1 MQSQYLRTLDA
12 LQEIFSNQPF
22 LLGNRPTR
30 ADFGLMAP
38 FFRHFSSDPTPR
50 KILQQRAPAVMEW
63 VARMWNCRRTTLSTL
78 KVEHYHQVVG
88 LPKGL
93 EALVPLL
100 KEYLVYLDLNARAWS
115 RGESQFTATFQGVES
130 QVIWFCLE
138 NFFTKNIFQ
147 VQTVPYRVWCRL
159 ELQKR
164 VDEVEGDA
172 NKERLETALKSAN
185 LWEPLWSG
193 GKVEIA
199 PEQGICPPYCQPF
212 PNSGPPDSPKWPLV
226 PLLLR

>member
-22 LLGNRPTR
+22 LLGNQPTR

-63 VARMWNCRRTTLSTL
+63 VARMWNCRRSTLSTL
-78 KVEHYHQVVG
+78 KEEHHHQVVG

-100 KEYLVYLDLNARAWS
+100 KEYLVYLDLNARAWT

-130 QVIWFCLE
+130 QVIWFLSKTFAKKIS
-138 NFFTKNIFQ
+138 FF
-147 VQTVPYRVWCRL
+147 CRCKQCPSEFGVGL
-159 ELQKR
+159 SC
-164 VDEVEGDA
+164 
-172 NKERLETALKSAN
+172 KEEWR
-185 LWEPLWSG
+185 
-193 GKVEIA
+193 
-199 PEQGICPPYCQPF
+199 
-212 PNSGPPDSPKWPLV
+212 
-226 PLLLR
+226 R

>member
-22 LLGNRPTR
+22 LLGNQPTR

-63 VARMWNCRRTTLSTL
+63 VARMWNCRRSTLSTL
-78 KVEHYHQVVG
+78 KEEHHHQVVG

-100 KEYLVYLDLNARAWS
+100 KEYLVYLDLNAKAWS

-130 QVIWFCLE
+130 QVFWFYSNTYE
-138 NFFTKNIFQ
+138 KNLSGANSALQ
-147 VQTVPYRVWCRL
+147 SVVQ
-159 ELQKR
+159 
-164 VDEVEGDA
+164 A
-172 NKERLETALKSAN
+172 
-185 LWEPLWSG
+185 
-193 GKVEIA
+193 
-199 PEQGICPPYCQPF
+199 
-212 PNSGPPDSPKWPLV
+212 
-226 PLLLR
+226 